1 MAEIRLR
8 PITAENWQACADLR
22 VARSQEAFVA
32 SNLYSLAEAQFYP
45 PITTRAIYNGTTL
58 VGFVSYGFRDIA
70 DPDDPILGWTWQI
83 FRFMIDQNYQG
94 RGLGL
99 AAMRATIAAIVAS
112 PKHRPGDPI
121 FLTYRP
127 ENEAAARLYAHLG
140 FTIIGMGRCRRIIA
154 RLDLTP

>member
-8 PITAENWQACADLR
+8 PITKENWQACTNLR

-32 SNLYSLAEAQFYP
+32 SNLFMIAEAQFYP
-45 PITTRAIYNGTTL
+45 PITIRAIYSGMTL
-58 VGFVSYGFRDIA
+58 VGIISYGFRDTA

-83 FRFMIDQNYQG
+83 FRFMIDQDYQG

-99 AAMRATIAAIVAS
+99 AAMRATIATIVAS
-112 PKHRPGDPI
+112 PKHRPGDPL

-127 ENEAAARLYAHLG
+127 ENEAAARLYARLG
-140 FTIIGMGRCRRIIA
+140 FTAIGMGGCRRIIA
-154 RLDLTP
+154 RLDLAP

>member
-32 SNLYSLAEAQFYP
+32 PNLYSIAEAQFYP
-45 PITTRAIYNGTTL
+45 PITTRAIYCGTTL
-58 VGFVSYGFRDIA
+58 VGFVAYGFRDEA

-83 FRFMIDQNYQG
+83 LRFMIDQEYQG

-112 PKHRPGDPI
+112 PKHRPGDPLY
-121 FLTYRP
+121 LTYRP
-127 ENEAAARLYAHLG
+127 ENDVAARLYAHLG
-140 FTIIGMGRCRRIIA
+140 FTVVCTGVRRRIIA